1 MTDDEATLWSS
12 DASAVAPI
20 SNASGSRGEAIGL
33 SEGMALITA
42 NLGGVTS
49 TSAQLTV
56 MPMAPEA
63 PIVIE
68 PRQNQIASLQLSPE
82 AFAFWNATS
91 INSPEGQAALKDLT
105 GRVYGQFQDQF
116 DFITVL
122 MNNEAKPL
130 GMPTGEFTH
139 IKNDVAGIG
148 LSMFDNTAVFH
159 SDGKLQGISFL
170 YKKQYLSTSTYGP
183 ILHEMAHRWANWV
196 VPTSYPGHWGNEL
209 GIKGQLNDVSANYAD
224 IELYLMG
231 LMDASEM
238 TDLASLDAY
247 VLIPA
252 DQKPRVPSAVNS
264 QKAFRVLL
272 LILSDRPL
280 TATEIQNY
288 NNGATLLARTD
299 NPSQQG
305 TNFHKM
311 TRGRGTL
318 VVSGLDTLV
327 KPTP

>member
-1 MTDDEATLWSS
+1 M
-12 DASAVAPI
+12 
-20 SNASGSRGEAIGL
+20 
-33 SEGMALITA
+33 
-42 NLGGVTS
+42 
-49 TSAQLTV
+49 
-56 MPMAPEA
+56 
-63 PIVIE
+63 
-68 PRQNQIASLQLSPE
+68 
-82 AFAFWNATS
+82 
-91 INSPEGQAALKDLT
+91 
-105 GRVYGQFQDQF
+105 
-116 DFITVL
+116 
-122 MNNEAKPL
+122 
-130 GMPTGEFTH
+130 
-139 IKNDVAGIG
+139 
-148 LSMFDNTAVFH
+148 
-159 SDGKLQGISFL
+159 
-170 YKKQYLSTSTYGP
+170 
-183 ILHEMAHRWANWV
+183 

-238 TDLASLDAY
+238 TDPASLDAY
-247 VLIPA
+247 ALIPA
-252 DQKPRVPSAVNS
+252 DQKPRVPSATTS
-264 QKAFRVLL
+264 QKTFRVLL

-318 VVSGLDTLV
+318 TVNGLDTLV